1 MNDVKK
7 ERNFVTVGKAAV
19 FTGLDPQTIR
29 KMADEASISCYRTP
43 SGQRRINL
51 QIIQEMCHAFSDL

>member
-19 FTGLDPQTIR
+19 LTGLDPQTIR

-43 SGQRRINL
+43 
-51 QIIQEMCHAFSDL
+51 

>member
-7 ERNFVTVGKAAV
+7 EKHFVTVGKASLL
-19 FTGLDPQTIR
+19 TGLDPQTIR
-29 KMADEASISCYRTP
+29 KMADVASILCYRTP

-51 QIIQEMCHAFSDL
+51 QSIREM